1 MSAGRVYTRRRLF
14 PLFVFP
20 LPSAGFFRTVAQP
33 MQMQI
38 PGYKIL
44 SELGRGGMATV
55 YLADQEKFERKVALK
70 VMAAA
75 LNSDPDFKARFIRE
89 AKLVAQLSHP
99 NIVAVYDVGEH
110 DGHLYMAMECH
121 TGGDLKAKIRSG
133 ISPAEAVKLT
143 CQIARALEFAH
154 AKGVIHRDIKPDNI
168 LFRND
173 GSAVLT
179 DFGIA
184 KQGDAKTQFTQMGMV
199 AGTPKYMSPEQ
210 ARGLPLDAESDLYS
224 LGIVFYEMLTGTVPF
239 KADDSIALAIKHL
252 KDPPPPLPVVL
263 KKFQPFLDRLLAKE
277 PAKRYHRGGEVA
289 KVLEDM
295 VAGGVVRNLNT
306 ILVSQEATQMRPA
319 INSSDMTPVQQSSRS
334 GLVLASVV
342 MLAVG
347 AGAAWYF
354 LAGPGVPM
362 AAPVAVVP
370 VELPPPPVFV
380 APVVLAPPVVET
392 PAPPPR
398 PAEPSADIKGLLA
411 QAAEALAADRLIKPI
426 GNSAYDYYRQV
437 LIAAPKN
444 KQALYGMERIADRF
458 IELIDEALA
467 AGNVELAKQHLKN
480 GERVA
485 PKYPPLADAA
495 TRIANY
501 REPVVATPVV
511 TPAPVVE
518 EPAAPTIDPN
528 VVRNRLRA
536 SGLTS
541 KGLTLYKQ
549 GDYAGARSHY
559 DQALALDPSNR
570 AALDGLIELKKLGM

>member
-1 MSAGRVYTRRRLF
+1 
-14 PLFVFP
+14 
-20 LPSAGFFRTVAQP
+20 
-33 MQMQI
+33 
-38 PGYKIL
+38 
-44 SELGRGGMATV
+44 MATV
-55 YLADQEKFERKVALK
+55 YLAEQEKFERQIALK
-70 VMAAA
+70 VMASS
-75 LNSDPDFKARFIRE
+75 LNSDEDFKQRFIRE

-110 DGHLYMAMECH
+110 SGNLYMAMECH
-121 TGGDLKAKIRSG
+121 TGGDLKARIQAG
-133 ISPAEAVKLT
+133 ISPMDAVRLT

-252 KDPPPPLPVVL
+252 KDPPPPLPPAL
-263 KKFQPFLDRLLAKE
+263 RKFQPFLDRLLAKE

-295 VAGGVVRNLNT
+295 VAGGAVRNLT
-306 ILVSQEATQMRPA
+306 AIPVSQEATQMRPA
-319 INSSDMTPVQQSSRS
+319 ISARDISPVDAPSSRS
-334 GLVLASVV
+334 RAPVLAALVV
-342 MLAVG
+342 LAIG

-354 LAGPGVPM
+354 LAGPGVP
-362 AAPVAVVP
+362 AAPQVVVAP
-370 VELPPPPVFV
+370 VELPPPPVYV
-380 APVVLAPPVVET
+380 APVVLAPEPEPVVE
-392 PAPPPR
+392 APPP
-398 PAEPSADIKGLLA
+398 PKPVEPSADIKGLLA

-437 LIAAPKN
+437 LIAASKN

-467 AGNVELAKQHLKN
+467 AGNIELAKQHLKN
-480 GERVA
+480 AERVA

-501 REPVVATPVV
+501 REPVVAAPVV